1 MTECTRQ
8 AENFLKKANAKMKI
22 EFVGL
27 AINRDWKETKPRNLY
42 NVTLTTPRGSMN
54 FDFWDSIYNTEIR
67 AMSLKEYV
75 EKCYKT
81 RFDCLKS
88 AERVEAQKALKA
100 DKAEAV
106 PNAYSVL
113 ASITKYDPG
122 TFEDFCCEF
131 GYDEDS
137 RTAER
142 VYFAVQKEY
151 AQLSRLF
158 TAEEMEE
165 LAEIN

>member
-1 MTECTRQ
+1 MTEYTRQ

-27 AINRDWKETKPRNLY
+27 ATNKDWKETKLRNLY

-67 AMSLKEYV
+67 AMRLEEYA
-75 EKCYKT
+75 EKRYKV
-81 RFDCLKS
+81 RFNYLSPAKI
-88 AERVEAQKALKA
+88 VEAQKALKA
-100 DKAEAV
+100 KKAKAV
-106 PNAYSVL
+106 PTVYSVL
-113 ASITKYDPG
+113 ACLIKYDPG
-122 TFEDFCCEF
+122 TFEDFCWEF

-137 RTAER
+137 RTAEKI
-142 VYFAVQKEY
+142 YFAVQKEY
-151 AQLSRLF
+151 TQLSKLF